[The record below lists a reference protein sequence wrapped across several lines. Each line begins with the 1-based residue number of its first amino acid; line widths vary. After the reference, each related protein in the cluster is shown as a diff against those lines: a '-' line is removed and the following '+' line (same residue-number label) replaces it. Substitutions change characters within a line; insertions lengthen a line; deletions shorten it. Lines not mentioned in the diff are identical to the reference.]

1 MQNGTFVLRFPP
13 LRQAANRY
21 RQCYG
26 GNANFELTAY
36 NKQQKSMIE
45 VIKKY
50 FIGIGAVAIYLLL
63 KYFNPEIFP
72 DYLNLSSLNST
83 NYFEL
88 LISSTASVF
97 GILIAVI
104 LLTFEFVKHTAFR
117 RKDGNILTKAVVTNL
132 VATAVSIIILSLLS
146 YSTIPD
152 FKQPNNLS
160 IAYFLGFLFA
170 GFIVAIYPAAK
181 GILETANT
189 LKKTK
194 EEIKSLTVEKFGEV
208 LTLQD
213 GKFIS
218 KNSDLSLIR
227 IRQELLTTVRECD
240 YEAYSA
246 ILEELNNK
254 AIELIGK
261 GQNRQLTRVVFGG
274 VTFIWNA
281 GNFEALRVGNFQF
294 YETVWECIE
303 ELYEY
308 AAKEK
313 IYLLHYEEID
323 FFLRDFIKFLSRN
336 KLGDTLSSGV
346 KVLSA
351 IFKQNL
357 KFNCPPQE
365 EINDLYYMFEDG
377 NKMPHHIDSS
387 IQWDKINEFVSL
399 MHDIQSSAIEN
410 VDKELFEISTFE
422 LDYIVRE
429 IVHGDFDNLKLY
441 QEAFIVCGIIS
452 YQAYN
457 GFNANEAN
465 LFKDTIRTFRI
476 DASFISD
483 LIKNKRFYIG
493 RILENISDFIINS
506 QRKERLN
513 DFFTL
518 NYWGALGRH
527 ISQVYLTN
535 DLAQKAMDYILD
547 TLEKLKEEIEKNQL
561 PNQAKN
567 YNEIKKQFE
576 SLKTWLQKDNEGKE
590 IPVMKRIE
598 KTISE
603 FKEVTGTTDFRII
616 KWKDDEKKT

>member
-1 MQNGTFVLRFPP
+1 
-13 LRQAANRY
+13 
-21 RQCYG
+21 
-26 GNANFELTAY
+26 
-36 NKQQKSMIE
+36 MIE
-45 VIKKY
+45 VLKKY
-50 FIGIGAVAIYLLL
+50 SFGIGAVVIYLWL
-63 KYFNPEIFP
+63 KYFNPEIVP
-72 DYLNLSSLNST
+72 DYLNLSSLDST
-83 NYFEL
+83 DYFEL
-88 LISSTASVF
+88 LISSTASIF

-117 RKDGNILTKAVVTNL
+117 RKDRNILTKTVVTNL
-132 VATAVSIIILSLLS
+132 VATAVVVIILSLLS
-146 YSTIPD
+146 YTTIPD
-152 FKQPNNLS
+152 FKQSNNLS
-160 IAYFLGFLFA
+160 VAYFLGFLFV
-170 GFIVAIYPAAK
+170 GFIISIYPAAK

-194 EEIKSLTVEKFGEV
+194 EEIQNLTVEKFGEV
-208 LTLQD
+208 ITLQD
-213 GKFIS
+213 DKFIS
-218 KNSDLSLIR
+218 KNSDLALIR
-227 IRQELLTTVRECD
+227 IRQELLSSVRECD
-240 YEAYSA
+240 YEAYA
-246 ILEELNNK
+246 TILEELNNK
-254 AIELIGK
+254 AIELIGN
-261 GQNRQLTRVVFGG
+261 GQNRQLTGIVFRGM
-274 VTFIWNA
+274 TFIWNA

-294 YETVWECIE
+294 YETIWECIE

-313 IYLLHYEEID
+313 IYLLHFEYID

-336 KLGDTLSSGV
+336 KLGDSLSSGM
-346 KVLSA
+346 KVLA
-351 IFKQNL
+351 TVFKQNL

-365 EINDLYYMFEDG
+365 KINDLYYIFEDG

-410 VDKELFEISTFE
+410 VDKELFDTSTFE
-422 LDYIVRE
+422 LDYIVKE
-429 IVHGDFDNLKLY
+429 IGHGDFVNLKLY
-441 QEAFIVCGIIS
+441 QEAFIVGGIIS

-465 LFKDTIRTFRI
+465 LFKDTVRTFRI
-476 DASFISD
+476 DTSFISG
-483 LIKNKRFYIG
+483 LIKNERFYIG
-493 RILENISDFIINS
+493 RILEDISDFIITS

-513 DFFTL
+513 DYFTL

-527 ISQVYLTN
+527 ISKVYLTN
-535 DLAQKAMDYILD
+535 QTAQKAMDYILD
-547 TLEKLKEEIEKNQL
+547 TLDKLKEEIETNQL

-590 IPVMKRIE
+590 IPVIKRIE

-616 KWKDDEKKT
+616 KWKDDDKKN